1 MIYPTYKI
9 IHCSFL
15 FKEYI
20 VMRLPKLFAVLLL
33 TPLFVACS
41 KGPSESEV
49 EGLIEAQ
56 YQQANSAMNSA
67 MNSASA
73 SAQDQEMAKA
83 MGNMMAG
90 MMPKLEG
97 VDDVN
102 CDSIE
107 GENTYMCTANIK
119 QTVGGNSSNNK
130 ASFKVYKVNDE
141 WVLGN

>member
-20 VMRLPKLFAVLLL
+20 VMRLAKLFAILLI
-33 TPLFVACS
+33 TPLFVACA

-56 YQQANSAMNSA
+56 YQQAHSAMNDAMNSA
-67 MNSASA
+67 G
-73 SAQDQEMAKA
+73 AQDQEMAKA
-83 MGNMMAG
+83 MGSMMAG
-90 MMPKLEG
+90 MMPKLEA
-97 VDDVN
+97 VKDLN
-102 CDSIE
+102 CDSVE
-107 GENTYMCTANIK
+107 GDNTYMCTANIQ
-119 QTVGGNSSNNK
+119 QTIGGNSRTDK
-130 ASFKVYKVNDE
+130 ANFKVYKVNDE